1 MAFYA
6 TGAISMQIQY
16 DVTHFIWLVE
26 GKFERYAVL
35 FVSHEALSVNRR
47 HEELLIICK
56 TGWPDEEET
65 HLLSKV
71 LGLVMLDNIRLRGGI
86 LKVLRVVGPAMS
98 AGKHSQLLSCI
109 YSSILSN
116 SFLSN

>member
-1 MAFYA
+1 M
-6 TGAISMQIQY
+6 
-16 DVTHFIWLVE
+16 
-26 GKFERYAVL
+26 L
-35 FVSHEALSVNRR
+35 FVSHEALSVNRW
-47 HEELLIICK
+47 HEKLLIICK

-98 AGKHSQLLSCI
+98 ARKHSQLLSCI